1 MLAWL
6 NAIEAYKETGN
17 ELPINLRVRA
27 NNPFIEIWKFFLGPA
42 QKSPFL
48 INRLQGNHTGQ
59 TKHYYS

>member
-27 NNPFIEIWKFFLGPA
+27 NHGT
-42 QKSPFL
+42 
-48 INRLQGNHTGQ
+48 RLMLFVAWPGYPSHDMLTNDAG
-59 TKHYYS
+59 YR